1 MTDHNPSKK
10 SGSNRAKASP
20 AEHAHSN
27 IQLKVV
33 GNGGESRDRF
43 GTVCLTIIMS
53 IKHLADYR
61 TLRELGAMLLIIYTV
76 SSCNKPEASF
86 TRPSQLDEKTQ
97 SAGG

>member
-1 MTDHNPSKK
+1 MTDHDPSK
-10 SGSNRAKASP
+10 SPDSNRTEASP
-20 AEHAHSN
+20 AKHAQRDV
-27 IQLKVV
+27 QLKVV
-33 GNGGESRDRF
+33 RNGGESRGRF

>member
-1 MTDHNPSKK
+1 MTDHDSSKR
-10 SGSNRAKASP
+10 SDSNRTKASP
-20 AEHAHSN
+20 AKHAHRDV
-27 IQLKVV
+27 QLKVI

-43 GTVCLTIIMS
+43 GTVFLTIILS

-61 TLRELGAMLLIIYTV
+61 TLRELGAMFLIIHTV